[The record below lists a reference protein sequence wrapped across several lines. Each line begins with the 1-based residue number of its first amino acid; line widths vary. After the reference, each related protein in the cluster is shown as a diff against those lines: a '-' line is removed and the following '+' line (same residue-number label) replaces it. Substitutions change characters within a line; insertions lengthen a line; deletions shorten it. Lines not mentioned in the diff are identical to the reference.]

1 MLFPV
6 LSLFCHVP
14 SSALQVWRKI
24 NVTTRLC
31 SACIC
36 FKQCT
41 SLFRTKN
48 SPYKSVILFFE
59 YHCLNW
65 LFLPS
70 LLTFLLSLG
79 HILWLFKMLV
89 SSRTHYHLSFCF
101 FLFFKYMFRSL
112 ILHFCFSFIPL
123 LRLFKFKV
131 LHCVSDFLS
140 YGIQAI
146 FPAAFSLRVFW
157 PLKLQFRI
165 RLSGI
170 SCFGMQKLYSIHTYD
185 I

>member
-6 LSLFCHVP
+6 LSLLCHVS

-31 SACIC
+31 SASIC

-41 SLFRTKN
+41 SLFWTKN
-48 SPYKSVILFFE
+48 SPCKSVILFFE
-59 YHCLNW
+59 YHCLKW

-101 FLFFKYMFRSL
+101 FLFKYMFRSL

-146 FPAAFSLRVFW
+146 FPAAFSLRFFDLW
-157 PLKLQFRI
+157 
-165 RLSGI
+165 
-170 SCFGMQKLYSIHTYD
+170 SCSSE
-185 I
+185 